1 MKYKEYTIEQF
12 LKDEHFVN
20 WVIAPNPESDHFWKE
35 WTRLNPEKRSVIESA
50 RQLVQAIEYEHK
62 HKFSDSRNHQI
73 LENILQHNR
82 SARSKNNSAFL
93 APNWIG
99 GLAASFILLLLAGV
113 YFFNRTNSEDYLD
126 VPVHTVTKTTV
137 LGQKKTIGLPDGTIV
152 KLNTGSKL
160 IYTQPFNKNQREVE
174 LEGEAF
180 FEVAKDVERPFI
192 IQSGQLKTKVLG
204 TSFNI
209 RSYKDEKTI
218 SVSVLTGKVKI
229 ANENGESDILFPE
242 DMGVYNRKDKAITK
256 TNFDSKSVFGW
267 KDGILVFKDMEIED
281 IFSNLEKWYG
291 VKIKVDQGMKI
302 TGRYTGE
309 YQNASL
315 ERVLDG
321 ISYTSKFDY
330 AINANEV
337 LITKQIK

>member
-1 MKYKEYTIEQF
+1 MRYKEYTIEQF
-12 LKDEHFVN
+12 LKDEYFVN
-20 WVIAPNPESDHFWKE
+20 WIIAPNAESDYFWKE
-35 WTRLNPEKRSVIESA
+35 WMRLNPEKIQVIESA
-50 RQLVQAIEYEHK
+50 RQLVQSIEYEYK
-62 HKFSDSRNHQI
+62 HKFSDGRYHQI

-82 SARSKNNSAFL
+82 SARSKKSPAFL
-93 APNWIG
+93 SSNWMG
-99 GLAASFILLLLAGV
+99 GLAASFTILLLAGI
-113 YFFNRTNSEDYLD
+113 YFFNYKNSEDYLD
-126 VPVHTVTKTTV
+126 EPVHTVTKTTS

-160 IYTQPFNKNQREVE
+160 IYTQPFNEKQREVK

-192 IQSGQLKTKVLG
+192 IQSGRLKTKVLG

-209 RSYKDEKTI
+209 RSYKNEKMIT
-218 SVSVLTGKVKI
+218 VAVLTGKVKI

-242 DMGVYNRKDKAITK
+242 DMGVYNKEDKEITK
-256 TNFDSKSVFGW
+256 TNFDSKNVFGW
-267 KDGILVFKDMEIED
+267 KDGILVFKDMEIKD
-281 IFSNLEKWYG
+281 IFSILEKWYG
-291 VKIKVDQGMKI
+291 IKIRVDKDIMI
-302 TGRYTGE
+302 TGKYTGE

-321 ISYTSKFDY
+321 ISYTSKFSY
-330 AINANEV
+330 KINTDEV